1 MSKFRNIGEKLPKIT
16 KNLTY
21 SCNHWE
27 NFPNNKSTWYE
38 SWKSS
43 ENLYSVGYTEID
55 SIDYILARVHGNEE
69 ERAIYY
75 FKESDILELAKEQNM
90 IEEEFKLPEK
100 WYLPLE
106 KEYLEEVKKWMGR
119 FALEYNL
126 GDWSSVYY
134 NKTAT
139 DTLNVPKDFTKITY
153 EQFKKYVLKEDY
165 PKVDLKNDEFIVDC
179 TNNSHEERK
188 KVYEFLCEKRGY
200 SRFTYSGNV
209 YPVIVCNRISG
220 NSNYEG
226 LKEAKRTFPRYPVLT
241 FAEFEKKYLNMNKKI
256 VGYKLLK
263 ELPFVKIGTVSY
275 FNSKNEC
282 SFETKSQN
290 ITDSFIFTKEEL
302 EEAPDWFQPVYELED
317 VTLTLSNGKSV
328 VVGKEKIKA
337 EDINIHFRDLQNIIT
352 LNKNR
357 VNNWGVE
364 LTDATYKIGCWEN
377 VKLSDIKLILKTYK
391 DFTK

>member
-1 MSKFRNIGEKLPKIT
+1 MSKFRKIGEKLPKIT

-21 SCNHWE
+21 FCDNWK
-27 NFPNNKSTWYE
+27 NFPNNKSTWNE

-55 SIDYILARVHGNEE
+55 SIDYIFARVHGKDI

-100 WYLPLE
+100 WCLPIE
-106 KEYLEEVKKWMGR
+106 NYYLEEVKKWMGH
-119 FALEYNL
+119 FALNYNL

-139 DTLNVPKDFTKITY
+139 DTCIVPENFPKITY

-179 TNNSHEERK
+179 TNNSNEERK

-200 SRFTYSGNV
+200 SRFIYSENT

-220 NSNYEG
+220 NSNYEK
-226 LKEAKRTFPRYPVLT
+226 LTEAKRTFPRYPVLT

-275 FNSKNEC
+275 FNSKDEC

-290 ITDSFIFTKEEL
+290 ITDTFIFTKEEL
-302 EEAPDWFQPVYELED
+302 EEAQDWFQPVYELED

-328 VVGKEKIKA
+328 VVGGTGIKA
-337 EDINIHFRDLQNIIT
+337 EGENINFLDLQNIIT